1 MLKKNNNFFFQNC
14 HGYHIF
20 KQCSLRILQRGICHE
35 LAHKVCQKPYSEK
48 TQIIKNLQK
57 MKYEK
62 NFKMFARN

>member
-1 MLKKNNNFFFQNC
+1 MLKKKNNFFFQNC

-48 TQIIKNLQK
+48 NPNNK
-57 MKYEK
+57 E
-62 NFKMFARN
+62 FAKDEI